1 MCFQL
6 LAKLATFDKEL
17 YVIDFF
23 NQKETDLLQE
33 KEVKLLAHYR
43 QLVHNVH
50 ERKAKRLHNLK
61 TSATLERT
69 RSYQAQGSENK
80 DKWLEIRSGCDT
92 LFKSLEDELK

>member
-23 NQKETDLLQE
+23 NQKETNLLQE

-69 RSYQAQGSENK
+69 RSYQAQGSETQGQVAR
-80 DKWLEIRSGCDT
+80 DSIWV
-92 LFKSLEDELK
+92 